1 MPAVVA
7 AAAAAATVVGIEDN
21 LSGAMVVTVLKQ
33 HP

>member
-7 AAAAAATVVGIEDN
+7 AAAAAAVVGIEDN
-21 LSGAMVVTVLKQ
+21 LSAAMVVTVFNQ